1 MNRNFFH
8 KIGRLVRR
16 YPFGAGCI
24 ILSLMLVGINIW
36 TRVGLTD
43 LTARQHDVASE
54 GNRMLAMIA
63 RGSQLHNQLAEVRAA
78 TRRIRENL
86 VVERNIPDNYGYF
99 FGIEQNSN
107 AKLTE
112 LQQRPAIVPVSGAPT
127 SYKRVPFSLTFSGSF
142 RSIIAT
148 LQRLEYGPRLGRI
161 DDFQIQR
168 TDPQTG
174 EVTIQIDFE
183 LLGYP

>member
-1 MNRNFFH
+1 MNRNFFAP
-8 KIGRLVRR
+8 IARFFGR

-24 ILSLMLVGINIW
+24 ILSLVLAGINVW
-36 TRVGLTD
+36 MRLGLAN
-43 LTARQHDVASE
+43 LVARQHDVANE
-54 GNRMLAMIA
+54 GKRMLNMIA
-63 RGSQLHNQLAEVRAA
+63 HGSQLRSQLAEVRAA
-78 TRRIRENL
+78 TRRITDNL

-99 FGIEQNSN
+99 FTIEQNSH

-142 RSIIAT
+142 RSIIGT

-161 DDFQIQR
+161 DGFQIQR
-168 TDPQTG
+168 TDPKTG
-174 EVTIQIDFE
+174 DVTIHIDFE